1 MLKKKKRDT
10 QTNPNGKTK
19 KRQIGA
25 YRNDWSS
32 WVSLGRS
39 SWVWVLIGA
48 RSYGSVLLW
57 IDACD
62 RSCGSELWIGAREI
76 GIEMIG
82 ARELWIGAV
91 DQYRPRGRVDSERE
105 REL

>member
-1 MLKKKKRDT
+1 M
-10 QTNPNGKTK
+10 
-19 KRQIGA
+19 
-25 YRNDWSS
+25 W
-32 WVSLGRS
+32 
-39 SWVWVLIGA
+39 IGA
-48 RSYGSVLLW
+48 REIG
-57 IDACD
+57 ACLIEAVD

-91 DQYRPRGRVDSERE
+91 DRYRPRGRVDSERE